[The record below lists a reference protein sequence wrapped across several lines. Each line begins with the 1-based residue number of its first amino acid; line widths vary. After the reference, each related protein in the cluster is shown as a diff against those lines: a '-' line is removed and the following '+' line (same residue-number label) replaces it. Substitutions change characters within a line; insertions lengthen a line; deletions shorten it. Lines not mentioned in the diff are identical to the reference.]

1 MIHYNHESALV
12 NFGLGGSLYSHTG
25 NSLHSTAEVNK
36 IRGYMG
42 EKERKRERE
51 RERVR
56 ERGQEEDVG
65 IHTVRT
71 CVLSLSSLPGSER
84 QSKREGKREWNG

>member
-42 EKERKRERE
+42 EGERE
-51 RERVR
+51 RESKKRTLEYTRYGLAFSLSRLSPAPRDRAREKGR
-56 ERGQEEDVG
+56 ERG
-65 IHTVRT
+65 
-71 CVLSLSSLPGSER
+71 
-84 QSKREGKREWNG
+84 REGIMK